1 MLTFLHAAFLITSFV
16 KRVQAVSKIV
26 PGFVSVLDEL
36 LFQFTRLHRIALNST
51 VLRNLTKLRVKFS
64 PLNEHRFRH
73 NFNCLSPLCVCGT
86 GNEDGEHF
94 LLHCPQFDL
103 MRADLFSQ
111 LADVPGLDI
120 TSMDSKD
127 LCELLLY
134 GTSELNVVEN
144 RIIIEATISFIER
157 SKRFC

>member
-1 MLTFLHAAFLITSFV
+1 MRGETITLLAVIRPV
-16 KRVQAVSKIV
+16 KK
-26 PGFVSVLDEL
+26 SVYSVYNM
-36 LFQFTRLHRIALNST
+36 TGI
-51 VLRNLTKLRVKFS
+51 RNLTKLRVKFS

-73 NFNCLSPLCVCGT
+73 NFDCLSPLCVCGT
-86 GNEDGEHF
+86 RNEDSEHF

-103 MRADLFSQ
+103 MRTDLFSQ

-120 TSMDSKD
+120 TSMDSKN

-134 GTSELNVVEN
+134 GTSDLNVVEN